1 MSAPAVLKA
10 VNTRALVVMAVLVA
24 VACGPGTPASPSAS
38 ATAAATAAANS
49 TGLVCDGARA
59 DSLADTTGA
68 LPSIAGAK
76 RITFFFATHTH
87 GELIRPDR
95 VTFAHYAGH
104 VAALRRAL
112 PDPSASLFLG
122 NGDDTSQRLCGVR
135 TGGRHVIDGF
145 NASGLDANTF
155 GFNEI
160 ADDIAADE
168 LRGLVAASRF
178 TWLSANVLE
187 LDGSDVFAKAQ
198 GARRW
203 LVKDVGGVRVG
214 LTGLI
219 VPSPAQG
226 MIPYSYGR
234 TVKVID
240 PVDAMREVV
249 PLMRRDGAQL
259 IVVLSHM
266 DIETMERVA
275 RDVDGIDAILGSHV
289 WQPSAMKTVGR
300 TILADGHNNMQQ
312 IGQLD
317 VLVRNGAVA
326 AHAFSVHA
334 VRLTSPVHA
343 EVATALER
351 YVVTPKGSSGP

>member
-1 MSAPAVLKA
+1 MGRVMRTLFAAI
-10 VNTRALVVMAVLVA
+10 ALTA
-24 VACGPGTPASPSAS
+24 VACSPVPTAAPSVSSTA
-38 ATAAATAAANS
+38 APTAAASA
-49 TGLVCDGARA
+49 GPLCDGARS
-59 DSLADTTGA
+59 DGLADTTGA
-68 LPSIAGAK
+68 LPSIPGAR
-76 RITFFFATHTH
+76 RITFFFSTHTH
-87 GELIRPDR
+87 GELVRPDR

-122 NGDDTSQRLCGVR
+122 NGDDTTQRLCGVR
-135 TGGRHVIDGF
+135 TGGRHVVDAF
-145 NASGLDANTF
+145 NAGVLDANTY

-160 ADDIAADE
+160 ADDIAPDE
-168 LRGLVAASRF
+168 LRALVAASRF

-203 LVKDVGGVRVG
+203 LVKDVGGVRIG

-234 TVKVID
+234 SFKVID
-240 PVDAMREVV
+240 PVEAMREVV

-275 RDVDGIDAILGSHV
+275 RDADGVDAILGSHV

-300 TILADGHNNMQQ
+300 TILADGHDNMQQ

-317 VLVRNGAVA
+317 VLVRDGAVA

-334 VRLTSPVHA
+334 VRVVSPVHP
-343 EVATALER
+343 EVAAALDR
-351 YVVTPKGSSGP
+351 YLAAPKGTSGP

>member
-1 MSAPAVLKA
+1 M
-10 VNTRALVVMAVLVA
+10 RALVLTAVLAV
-24 VACGPGTPASPSAS
+24 VACAPAAPTSPSAS
-38 ATAAATAAANS
+38 VAPAPTAAASNS
-49 TGLVCDGARA
+49 PACEGARA
-59 DSLADTTGA
+59 DFIADTTAA

-87 GELIRPDR
+87 GELVRPDR

-122 NGDDTSQRLCGVR
+122 NGDDTSQRLCGIR
-135 TGGRHVIDGF
+135 TGGRHVIDAF
-145 NASGLDANTF
+145 NAGALDANTY

-160 ADDIAADE
+160 AEDVAPDE

-178 TWLSANVLE
+178 SWLSANVLE
-187 LDGSDVFAKAQ
+187 LDGRDVFAQAQ
-198 GARRW
+198 GARKW

-240 PVDAMREVV
+240 AVDAMRETV

-259 IVVLSHM
+259 VVVLSHM

-275 RDVDGIDAILGSHV
+275 RDVEGIDAILGSHL
-289 WQPSAMKTVGR
+289 WQPSVMKTVGR

-317 VLVRNGAVA
+317 VLVRDGAVA

-334 VRLTSPVHA
+334 VRPSSPVHA
-343 EVATALER
+343 EVAAALDR
-351 YVVTPKGSSGP
+351 YVAGPKGSSGP

>member
-1 MSAPAVLKA
+1 MGRVMRTLLAAI
-10 VNTRALVVMAVLVA
+10 ALAA
-24 VACGPGTPASPSAS
+24 VACSPVPTAAPSVSSTA
-38 ATAAATAAANS
+38 APTAAASA
-49 TGLVCDGARA
+49 GPLCDGARS
-59 DSLADTTGA
+59 DGLADTTGA
-68 LPSIAGAK
+68 LPSIPGAR
-76 RITFFFATHTH
+76 RITFFFSTHTH
-87 GELIRPDR
+87 GELVRPDR

-122 NGDDTSQRLCGVR
+122 NGDDTTQRLCGVR
-135 TGGRHVIDGF
+135 TGGRHVVDAF
-145 NASGLDANTF
+145 NAGALDANTY

-160 ADDIAADE
+160 ADDIASEE
-168 LRGLVAASRF
+168 LRALVAASRF

-203 LVKDVGGVRVG
+203 LVKDVGGVRIG

-234 TVKVID
+234 SVKVID
-240 PVDAMREVV
+240 PVEAMREVV

-275 RDVDGIDAILGSHV
+275 RDVDGVDAILGSHV
-289 WQPSAMKTVGR
+289 WQPSAMKSVGR
-300 TILADGHNNMQQ
+300 TILADGHDNMQQ

-317 VLVRNGAVA
+317 VLVRDGAVA

-334 VRLTSPVHA
+334 VRLSSPVHP
-343 EVATALER
+343 EVAAALDR
-351 YVVTPKGSSGP
+351 YVAAPKGSSGP